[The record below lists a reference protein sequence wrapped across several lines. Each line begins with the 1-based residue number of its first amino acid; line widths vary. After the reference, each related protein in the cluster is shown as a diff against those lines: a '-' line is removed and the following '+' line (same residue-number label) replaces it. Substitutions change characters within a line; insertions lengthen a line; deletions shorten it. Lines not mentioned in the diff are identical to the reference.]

1 MCEIDNTEKYT
12 EVSFMLFRTGSVLIV
27 GNCSEKCLMFV
38 FEFIKRML
46 EAEYINIRIENDEP
60 TSRVKKSK
68 LRKKT
73 IQVTTQYFQ
82 EVVNNLGV

>member
-1 MCEIDNTEKYT
+1 
-12 EVSFMLFRTGSVLIV
+12 
-27 GNCSEKCLMFV
+27 MFV

-46 EAEYINIRIENDEP
+46 EEEYIKIRIENDEP
-60 TSRVKKSK
+60 ITRVKKSK

-82 EVVNNLGV
+82 EVVNLGV